1 MNHKQKK
8 NNFAFIMKLSGY
20 LKVFY
25 MEKYGFSIRAGL
37 WMLFFFVLYLHP
49 ISVPAQRYERLWRE
63 VARAQQQSLP
73 RSALST
79 IEKIREKA
87 MADGLSRQELAAF
100 LAAGTLRQ
108 QIIPD
113 SFYQDFPRLER
124 RIAQAQNP
132 VERALLASYAAEI
145 CQNQQFRGQ
154 WKDAETT
161 DSLPLPYWSRKDY
174 QNRALYY
181 YNLSMADPAVLTTAV
196 MRDYEPLLQR
206 GDEDRIFK
214 NDLLHV
220 LGRRAL
226 NGLDALGASQ
236 QEKIEMAHRILTV
249 YRQQENR
256 EAELMFLLDS
266 IRLSSRTY
274 IGYREINRDSL
285 LRHTP
290 EYRAYADL
298 MTRFADIPSV
308 AEAYLRAAQM
318 DFSDSV
324 RVRLLEEGV
333 SRYPRYNRKE
343 ALENELRFLRQPFLN
358 WSAPECAVPGDTL
371 SWCLQYRNLKHAE
384 YQVYEIPAT
393 LRDTLH
399 LMGAEDA
406 RKLLRRYGRLVE
418 KRELSLQKVRSP
430 YETVCDTLSWP
441 VPRAGHYA
449 LCFEARSPEGKQY
462 SIACLQTSGLRL
474 ISLPEPEGRMLDVV
488 VVEARS
494 GRPVPGAW
502 VEARSLPSSRSPQK
516 QTAYTDADGRA
527 LLDLSALDHYS
538 LRAAC
543 PGDTVTLQSA
553 GKGFYRSASLPSGC
567 TYIYTDRAVYRPGQ
581 QVRLAGLVCRLQDG
595 AYAAVPDTVLPL
607 TITDVSGKIV
617 FRDTLTTDVWGGW
630 QTVYTLPQEG
640 TNGRYRVSAGG
651 SQRSFRMEEYVRP
664 HFELTLDPDNRN
676 LVAWGDSL
684 KVAGAVT
691 NYNGTPAAQ
700 ARVVAR
706 CEIYSNY
713 FQWEDE
719 KTVRTDTLQ
728 TDAEGRFTF
737 AFAVGENPHPEQ
749 QTYPYQVRVQ
759 VTALHPSGEM
769 ADQRLFAQV
778 VDLKN
783 ELAVTVPSII
793 DTDEGA
799 TLQFGLENTLR
810 DKITGTVF
818 YSLTPQAA
826 RASVPPAATSGKFI
840 ANKSFRWE
848 NLQGIPSGRYMLNAW
863 ACVQGDTLKVRRPLI
878 LYSGRDTRVPVD
890 TTFWFRILQ
899 PEFSEKESFACQIGS
914 SCPDVTLYYTLCYD
928 GKIQER
934 KVLAFSDSLFVLKLP
949 YRPEYGE
956 GASLHLA
963 FVKNNQVYS
972 RSVRIERR
980 LPEARLHYRWQSFRN
995 LLEPGARENW
1005 TLQLTDT
1012 AGQPVQ
1018 ARALFTLYDASLDA
1032 ISRHNWSFSLPR
1044 VSGFYVPNWNSR
1056 YLSVA
1061 SFYMPFAIES
1071 KPLKG
1076 EVLSDINR
1084 MLIGDGETSA
1094 VGNLVKNAMPGIYAA
1109 APQAAR
1115 MAKTQSAAD
1124 MVLEEKVVS
1133 TSTELGAGQ
1142 PETSEIPETSVR
1154 RNLQET
1160 AFFQPALVTDEAGRI
1175 RLSFVV
1181 PEALTRWRLLGLAYT
1196 RDLAYCRIDTTV
1208 VTQRKLMAQL
1218 FQPTYLNVGDRAVL
1232 KVTLNNLDS
1241 LADYGRLLL
1250 EVTDAATGTLLSKQT
1265 QAFRVAARGSAQ
1277 YAFEFMPE
1285 AGDRTLICRILAE
1298 GQTATDGEQQQLYV
1312 LPPTIPVTYAR
1323 PFVVEGAGS
1332 HQVALP
1338 SMAVY
1343 TRQGIYPSS
1352 WFLEYHTDPLFAA
1365 FQVLPLLQ
1373 KAEGKSAQDL
1383 AASYYAAVCSAHL
1396 WHTTPQVARWMKTWS
1411 DPQYLLQEDEW
1422 WKWVRRLN
1430 PRLWEVTPWSRQK
1443 DEADDRFA
1451 GMYADSI
1458 SERSQLETRREI
1470 LSRLAESQRPDGSFA
1485 WMPGMNG
1492 TVAVTRQ
1499 VLALLESVRPYTAGP
1514 ADAEIQ
1520 QTERRLADRAF
1531 EYLKRRF
1538 LSQTPVGKQI
1548 TPAADRTF
1556 LWLAATHLGAEEA
1569 LKIPSVKESV
1579 DALQKNYATVPYV
1592 SKPEAARVLLAYG
1605 HRQEARECL
1614 RSVQEHLVTDSLGA
1628 CFLETADGGG
1638 TAGELRLLQHL
1649 SVMELFQALMPEQT
1663 ALYQGMQRWLLLQKR
1678 IQGWDNDYLSACA
1691 VGTLLQG
1698 LDRPETD
1705 GGADTLLLRTSAT
1718 GQETRILAVTDGLP
1732 VVRYLQPV
1740 GSGKAQPD
1748 VLTVKKHD
1756 DRMTWGTAYTQYD
1769 LSPEQIALEQK
1780 EWGDLSVEIH
1790 DLPDTLQ
1797 VGEEMKAVYL
1807 IRSDRDYDYMLLHLR
1822 SAACCRPAWLTSGYR
1837 SVQGVRYYLS
1847 LEDDGMLL
1855 YFEHLPKGN
1864 YVLEVPYHTQFRGTY
1879 LHGGAEIQGYYAPEF
1894 RRVFPGKKIKVDEKE

>member
-1 MNHKQKK
+1 MIH
-8 NNFAFIMKLSGY
+8 S
-20 LKVFY
+20 
-25 MEKYGFSIRAGL
+25 GL
-37 WMLFFFVLYLHP
+37 WTFLFFVLYLHP
-49 ISVPAQRYERLWRE
+49 IAVPAQRYERLWKE
-63 VARAQQQSLP
+63 VTRAQQQSLP

-79 IEKIREKA
+79 VERIRAKA
-87 MADGLSRQELAAF
+87 VAGGHGSQELAAS

-108 QIIPD
+108 QITPD
-113 SFYQDFPRLER
+113 SFYQDFPRLEQ
-124 RIAQAQNP
+124 RIVRTGDP

-145 CQNQQFRGQ
+145 CQSQQYRGQ
-154 WKDAETT
+154 WKDTETT
-161 DSLPLPYWSRKDY
+161 NSLPLPYWSRKDY

-181 YNLSMADPAVLTTAV
+181 YNLSMADPAALAV
-196 MRDYEPLLQR
+196 AAMRDYEPLLQR
-206 GDEDRIFK
+206 GDEDRIFQ

-226 NGLDALGASQ
+226 NGLDALGANRQ
-236 QEKIEMAHRILTV
+236 AKMELAHRILNV

-266 IRLSSRTY
+266 IRVSSRTY
-274 IGYREINRDSL
+274 IGYHQGMNRDSL

-290 EYRAYADL
+290 EYKAYTDL
-298 MTRFADIPSV
+298 MTRFSDISSV

-333 SRYPRYNRKE
+333 SRYPRYGRKA

-358 WSAPECAVPGDTL
+358 WNAPECAVPGDTL
-371 SWCLQYRNLKHAE
+371 SWCLQYRNLKRAA
-384 YQVYEIPAT
+384 YQVYEIPSA
-393 LRDTLH
+393 LRDTLS
-399 LMGAEDA
+399 MMSAEDA
-406 RKLLRRYGRLVE
+406 RKLFRRYGRLME
-418 KRELSLQKVRSP
+418 NRELKLQKGRSP
-430 YETVCDTLSWP
+430 YETVRDTLPWP

-449 LCFEARSPEGKQY
+449 LCFEAHSPEGTQY
-462 SIACLQTSGLRL
+462 STALLQTSGLRL
-474 ISLPEPEGRMLDVV
+474 ISLPEPEGRMLDVAV
-488 VVEARS
+488 VDARS

-502 VEARSLPSSRSPQK
+502 VEAQSLASSRSPQK
-516 QTAYTDADGRA
+516 LTTYTDAYGRA
-527 LLDLSALDHYS
+527 LLDLSALDRYS

-543 PGDTVTLQSA
+543 PGDTVTLQPFSR
-553 GKGFYRSASLPSGC
+553 GIYRPASLPTGR

-581 QVRLAGLVCRLQDG
+581 QVHLAGLVCRLQDG
-595 AYAAVPDTVLPL
+595 VYTVQPDTVVPL
-607 TITDVSGKIV
+607 SITDVSGKVV
-617 FRDTLTTDVWGGW
+617 FRDTLTTDAWGGW

-651 SQRSFRMEEYVRP
+651 SQQTFRMEEYVRP
-664 HFELTLDPDNRN
+664 HFELTLDPDNRD

-684 KVAGAVT
+684 KVAGTVM

-700 ARVVAR
+700 SRVVAR
-706 CEIYSNY
+706 CEIYSIY
-713 FQWEDE
+713 SQLEDE
-719 KTVRTDTLQ
+719 RTVRTDTLQ
-728 TDAEGRFTF
+728 ADAEGRFTF
-737 AFAVGENPHPEQ
+737 AFAVGENPHPEL
-749 QTYPYQVRVQ
+749 QTFPYQVRVQ

-769 ADQRLFAQV
+769 ADQRIFAQV
-778 VDLKN
+778 VSLKN
-783 ELAVTVPSII
+783 ELTVTVPSII

-826 RASVPPAATSGKFI
+826 HVSVPPAYASGKFI

-848 NLQGIPSGRYMLNAW
+848 NLRGIPSGRYMLDAW

-878 LYSGRDTRVPVD
+878 LYSGSDTRVPVD

-899 PEFSEKESFACQIGS
+899 PEFSEAEPFTCQIGS

-934 KVLAFSDSLFVLKLP
+934 KVLAFSDSLFVLRLP

-972 RSVRIERR
+972 RSVRIDRR

-1005 TLQLTDT
+1005 TLQLTDS
-1012 AGQPVQ
+1012 AGHPVQ

-1032 ISRHNWSFSLPR
+1032 ISKHGWPFSLPR
-1044 VSGFYVPNWNSR
+1044 ISGFYVPNWNSR

-1071 KPLKG
+1071 KPLKS
-1076 EVLSDINR
+1076 EVQSDINR
-1084 MLIGDGETSA
+1084 MLIDGGGFSA
-1094 VGNLVKNAMPGIYAA
+1094 VGTLVKNAMPGIYAA
-1109 APQAAR
+1109 APQVAR

-1124 MVLEEKVVS
+1124 VVLEEKVVD
-1133 TSTELGAGQ
+1133 TSMELGAG
-1142 PETSEIPETSVR
+1142 EAESSEIPETSVR

-1160 AFFQPALVTDEAGRI
+1160 AFFQPALVTDETGRI
-1175 RLSFVV
+1175 RLSLVM

-1232 KVTLNNLDS
+1232 KVTVNNLDS
-1241 LADYGRLLL
+1241 LADRGRLLL
-1250 EVTDAATGTLLSKQT
+1250 EITDAATGALLSKQT
-1265 QAFRVAARGSAQ
+1265 QTFSVAARGSAQ

-1285 AGDRTLICRILAE
+1285 AGDRTLICRVQAE
-1298 GQTATDGEQQQLYV
+1298 GRTATDGEQRELYV

-1332 HQVALP
+1332 HRVDLP

-1343 TRQGIYPSS
+1343 TRQGIRPSS

-1373 KAEGKSAQDL
+1373 KSGGKSAQDL

-1430 PRLWEVTPWSRQK
+1430 PRLWEATPWSRQK
-1443 DEADDRFA
+1443 EEADDRFA
-1451 GMYADSI
+1451 GMYADSV

-1470 LSRLAESQRPDGSFA
+1470 LRRLAESQCADGSFA
-1485 WMPGMNG
+1485 WMPGMSG

-1499 VLALLESVRPYTAGP
+1499 VLALLEAVRPYSASP

-1520 QTERRLADRAF
+1520 QTESRLTDRAF

-1538 LSQTPVGKQI
+1538 LSQTPVGKQM
-1548 TPAADRTF
+1548 TPVADRSF

-1579 DALQKNYATVPYV
+1579 DALRKDYATVPYA

-1628 CFLETADGGG
+1628 CFLDTQKGGES
-1638 TAGELRLLQHL
+1638 AGEQRLLQHL
-1649 SVMELFQALMPEQT
+1649 AVMELFRTLMPEQT
-1663 ALYQGMQRWLLLQKR
+1663 ALCQGMQRWVLLQKR

-1691 VGTLLQG
+1691 VRALLQG

-1705 GGADTLLLRTSAT
+1705 GQADTLLLRTSVT
-1718 GQETRILAVTDGLP
+1718 GQETRIPAVADGLP
-1732 VVRYLQPV
+1732 VVRYLQPL
-1740 GSGKAQPD
+1740 GSGQAQPD

-1769 LSPEQIALEQK
+1769 LSPEQIAREQK
-1780 EWGDLSVEIH
+1780 EWGDLSVEIR

-1797 VGEEMKAVYL
+1797 VGGDLKAVYL

-1879 LHGGAEIQGYYAPEF
+1879 LHGGAEIQSYYAPEF